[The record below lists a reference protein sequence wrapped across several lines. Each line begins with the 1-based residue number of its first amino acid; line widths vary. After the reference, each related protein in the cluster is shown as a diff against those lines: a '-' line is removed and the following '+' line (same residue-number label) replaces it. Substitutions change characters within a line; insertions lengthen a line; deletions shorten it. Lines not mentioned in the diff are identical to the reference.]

1 MSGANSRAP
10 GTGGLGVGGV
20 MNSDMG
26 ALALTA
32 KADMDSAKAC
42 LAVLFMHA
50 RCTLPA
56 DVVGHEALQALA
68 APLGWAEPCE
78 YDEKNAAMG
87 LLLAEVCHLPV
98 DDLST

>member
-10 GTGGLGVGGV
+10 GTGGLGAGGV

-68 APLGWAEPCE
+68 APLASGKTYFTTE
-78 YDEKNAAMG
+78 DNFTIVKR
-87 LLLAEVCHLPV
+87 
-98 DDLST
+98 DL